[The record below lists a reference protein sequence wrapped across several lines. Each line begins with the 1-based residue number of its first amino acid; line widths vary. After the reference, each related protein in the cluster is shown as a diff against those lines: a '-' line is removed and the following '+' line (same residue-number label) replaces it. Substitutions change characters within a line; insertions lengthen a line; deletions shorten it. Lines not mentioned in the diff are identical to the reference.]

1 MFMFLPNQFGGA
13 TASVAPCSTTCTL
26 NILFCHSCAPAVPSN
41 APQNIR
47 SSLLT
52 ATSAEILW
60 DPPPPDHQNGVIQS
74 YIFRVTEVD
83 TGRIIAE
90 HYAENA
96 SITLQELQPLYTYQF
111 VVAASTVAGLG
122 PFSSQYSLQ
131 VPESG

>member
-1 MFMFLPNQFGGA
+1 
-13 TASVAPCSTTCTL
+13 
-26 NILFCHSCAPAVPSN
+26 
-41 APQNIR
+41 
-47 SSLLT
+47 
-52 ATSAEILW
+52 
-60 DPPPPDHQNGVIQS
+60 
-74 YIFRVTEVD
+74 VD